1 MKLNIVFIRG
11 SRKVSRMAR
20 TGQGLAIHGGV
31 VGVLLAGTSAIGL
44 SVLSPGCG
52 PSNEVD
58 EGDGGENECFYAF
71 ASDFQNFTSWQHYH
85 LDGSF
90 EANNV
95 HASGPRD
102 VYINQCPPPGATEFP
117 VGTIIL
123 KVINQPALPGQPA
136 PTVPSVFA
144 QVKHGCDYNSNGAP
158 GWEWFDLIT
167 PVNGLEA
174 GEPVQ
179 IVWSGMQAPPN
190 SYGATGIAAQNQ
202 CNDCHSTMGEGN
214 DSIITSAL
222 DLKDIQCKEP
232 QP

>member
-1 MKLNIVFIRG
+1 
-11 SRKVSRMAR
+11 MAR
-20 TGQGLAIHGGV
+20 TGRRLSIHGGV
-31 VGVLLAGTSAIGL
+31 VGLLLAGTSAIALG
-44 SVLSPGCG
+44 VLSPGCG
-52 PSNEVD
+52 PSDEVD
-58 EGDGGENECFYAF
+58 ESGQGIGGDNECFYAS
-71 ASDFQNFTSWQHYH
+71 ASDFENYTSWQHYH
-85 LDGSF
+85 LDASF

-123 KVINQPALPGQPA
+123 KVINAPGQ
-136 PTVPSVFA
+136 TVPSVFA
-144 QVKHGCDYNSNGAP
+144 QVKHGCGYNANGAP
-158 GWEWFDLIT
+158 GWEWFDLVT
-167 PVNGLEA
+167 AANGLPA
-174 GEPVQ
+174 GDPVE
-179 IVWSGMQAPPN
+179 IVWSGTQAPPN

-202 CNDCHSTMGEGN
+202 CNDCHSTMGDGN